1 MMTEKCGIISGG
13 ERDTLSG
20 IEDCGLIIACD
31 KGYEYA
37 RAAGVRPGLL
47 VGDFDSYTG
56 P

>member
-1 MMTEKCGIISGG
+1 MMTGKCGIISGG

-37 RAAGVRPGLL
+37 RPS
-47 VGDFDSYTG
+47 DSKTIEMFEG
-56 P
+56 MV